1 MENATPVTLSPRL
14 GAAADLAVNLH
25 GAQFKKGTQTPYLAH
40 LFSVCSLVLADGGS
54 ENEAI
59 AALLHDALEDC
70 PDAITPEAIQ
80 DRFNEEVLEIVVA
93 CTDVPPDW
101 RGGDKPPWFKRKLD
115 YIERTRHEPARFL
128 RVALADKVDNIRSIL
143 REHGE
148 LGDALWS
155 RFKGGKVGS
164 VWYYHKLLGA
174 LRDAGLSG
182 RRMEEYDALVGQL
195 LNQTGLAAS
204 DLKQY
209 EADELDRL
217 VSRMVAPMG
226 SGS

>member
-14 GAAADLAVNLH
+14 GAAADLAVKLH
-25 GAQFKKGTQTPYLAH
+25 GAQFKKGTETPYLAH

-93 CTDVPPDW
+93 CTDVPLAW
-101 RGGDKPPWFKRKLD
+101 RGGEKPSWFKRKLA
-115 YIERTRHEPARFL
+115 YIERVRLEPTRFL

-143 REHGE
+143 RDHGE

-174 LRDAGLSG
+174 LRDSGLNG

-217 VSRMVAPMG
+217 VSPIG
-226 SGS
+226 T

>member
-1 MENATPVTLSPRL
+1 MESAKPVALGPKL
-14 GAAADLAVNLH
+14 GAAADLAVRLH
-25 GAQFKKGTQTPYLAH
+25 GAQFKKGTEAPYLAH

-80 DRFNEEVLEIVVA
+80 ARFNEEVLEIVVA
-93 CTDVPPDW
+93 CTDVPPGF

-143 REHGE
+143 RDHRE

-155 RFKGGKVGS
+155 RFNGGKSGS

-174 LRDAGLSG
+174 FREAGLSG
-182 RRMEEYDALVGQL
+182 RRLQEYDELVGQL
-195 LNQTGLAAS
+195 LQQTGLATS
-204 DLKQY
+204 DLDRY
-209 EADELDRL
+209 EADEIDRL
-217 VSRMVAPMG
+217 VSVSVKR
-226 SGS
+226 